1 MRWINLNLNSDIS
14 DLKGVGPKAKEALN
28 KCGIFTLLD
37 LLLYFPRDYEV
48 INSVKNAGE
57 IKSEEKVILKCTVYD
72 ISKDVKV
79 NGKII
84 STVMFKQGDT
94 VIYGKWFNQPYIKGS
109 FKIGQEYELIGKVK
123 MYKNQRII
131 SNPKILKATDE
142 SSSKVIP
149 KYSLNRDLTGNL
161 ISKLVLQ
168 ILNNIE
174 IKENLPKYML
184 NRYRLCSLN
193 EAIRNIHYPSDKEL
207 LEAAIRR
214 LKFQELFTYSMKLLL
229 LKSFVKQKRSGI
241 AFNISPQL
249 KELKE
254 KLPYKLT
261 NAQSRVIREILLDQK
276 KNIPMN
282 RLVQGDVGSGKT
294 IVAIIS
300 MFNVV
305 MNGYQ
310 VAMIAPTEI
319 LSNQHFNEVKKI
331 LSGFDVNIEI
341 LTGSTTNSN
350 KKIIKEKLKNG
361 EIQLI
366 IGTHA
371 LLEENV
377 EFYRLGMIV
386 TDEQHRFGVTQRTQL
401 YNKGE
406 MADIL
411 VMTATPIP
419 RTLSLYLYG
428 DLDISIIDE
437 LPPGRKKIKT
447 IFIEENRKDEAYRLA
462 LKEISIGRQ
471 VYIVCP
477 LVDENDE
484 LNITSVYS
492 LHHNLKESFF
502 KDVEIEVLHGKMN
515 SKEKDEIMSRFKSGV
530 VKVLIATTVIEVGV
544 NVPNA
549 SVMII
554 ENAERFGLS
563 QLHQLRGRVGRGAY
577 ESYCVLVAN
586 VKSSATKKR
595 MNIMVESTDGFYI
608 AEQDLRI
615 RGSGEMFGFRQ
626 HGDNELVLS
635 DIVEDINIL
644 KAANAEASNLLSS
657 NNAEDIKVKDEI
669 ISKMKNTSK
678 YICFN

>member
-1 MRWINLNLNSDIS
+1 MNLNSDIGE
-14 DLKGVGPKAKEALN
+14 LRGVGPKAKEALN
-28 KCGIFTLLD
+28 RCGIFTLLD

-48 INSVKNAGE
+48 INSADGALEV
-57 IKSEEKVILKCTVYD
+57 KSEDKVMIKCIVTDILR
-72 ISKDVKV
+72 DVKV

-84 STVMFKQGDT
+84 STVLFRQGDII
-94 VIYGKWFNQPYIKGS
+94 IYGKWFNQPYIKGN
-109 FKIGQEYELIGKVK
+109 FKIGQEYQLVGKIAI
-123 MYKNQRII
+123 YRNQRTLT
-131 SNPKILKATDE
+131 NPKVLKNTDE
-142 SSSKVIP
+142 DSKVMP

-174 IKENLPKYML
+174 IKENLPQYMVSKYKM
-184 NRYRLCSLN
+184 CSLN
-193 EAIRNIHYPSDKEL
+193 EAIRNIHYPTDKEL
-207 LEAAIRR
+207 LSAAIRR

-229 LKSFVKQKRSGI
+229 LKSFVKQKRVGI
-241 AFNISPQL
+241 PFNMSPYL
-249 KELKE
+249 KDLKE
-254 KLPYKLT
+254 KLPYTLT
-261 NAQSRVIREILLDQK
+261 NAQSRVVREILLDQK
-276 KNIPMN
+276 KDVPMN

-294 IVAIIS
+294 IVAIIA

-319 LSNQHFNEVKKI
+319 LANQHFIEVTKI
-331 LSGFDVNIEI
+331 LGEFGVNIDI
-341 LTGSTTNSN
+341 LTGSITNAN
-350 KKIIKEKLKNG
+350 KKRIKEKIKNG
-361 EIQLI
+361 EINLI

-377 EFYRLGMIV
+377 EFYKLGMIV
-386 TDEQHRFGVTQRTQL
+386 TDEQHRFGVSQRTRL
-401 YNKGE
+401 YNKDE
-406 MADIL
+406 RADIL

-447 IFIEENRKDEAYRLA
+447 ISIEENRKDEAYKLA
-462 LKEISIGRQ
+462 LREISLGRQ
-471 VYIVCP
+471 IYIVCP

-492 LHHNLKESFF
+492 LYDNLKDTFF
-502 KDVEIEVLHGKMN
+502 KDVETEVLHGKMN
-515 SKEKDEIMSRFKSGV
+515 PKEKDLIMTRFKMGNT
-530 VKVLIATTVIEVGV
+530 KVLISTTVIEVGV

-549 SVMII
+549 SVMIV

-586 VKSSATKKR
+586 MKSSATKKR

-615 RGSGEMFGFRQ
+615 RGSGEMFGIRQ
-626 HGDNELVLS
+626 SGENELVLA

-644 KAANAEASNLLSS
+644 KAANLEASNLLSS
-657 NNAEDIKVKDEI
+657 NNAEDIRLKDEI
-669 ISKMKNTSK
+669 IMKMHNTSK